1 MEMVLTLIMTVT
13 SPPQNN
19 AHILGHLHVCV
30 FDTIHIAG
38 WHSTT
43 LGSAQTARRL
53 LRQENVSQHRP
64 VQHIDTDHTYIHVG
78 PHIFCTDKVRTILV
92 KP

>member
-1 MEMVLTLIMTVT
+1 MKNVLKLSI
-13 SPPQNN
+13 PLQKK
-19 AHILGHLHVCV
+19 AHILVHPDVCV